1 MRIRTLLSAICL
13 VLALVACG
21 QTEPDAPEVPDAPIE
36 PDTTVE
42 SDTPVEPSK
51 PNEPEKEEKEEKE
64 EKGYFLMSET
74 KTAYT
79 GEELSIGLDDPKYG
93 GAQFVSKLFTEGLG
107 RGPEPEEYLE
117 YMDILESADCTVET
131 LKGVAGMFFD
141 SKAFT
146 SLALEPAYEAMA
158 VYRAVLNRDPTLVET
173 QSYAT
178 RRAAENAADIAASLV
193 ETDEF
198 AALLPDIIRGPYY
211 WGLNNAEYSPS
222 GIILTSD
229 EVNAMLGDVKRGG
242 TLELEQGTL
251 VLVTSSIV
259 IPSGRTLTTKGSPTH
274 YTQQARILR
283 VANNTDRVVVCN
295 AGALA
300 SHIWVDGNRTAFA
313 HEELAAKGN
322 SGANIGLMGNNA
334 AVTDCRTNGSTSGT
348 HIFGADAISGIL
360 VQHCLVTAYETGHHK
375 DWADGITIA
384 STKGTIEDNTVIDA
398 TDVGIIVFRYVSK
411 GQTVPQTT
419 VVRNNTILNLGN
431 SAYAGIDIDAWNNQG
446 ATQNFRGTRFENNAL
461 WTSYKAHQHICLSL
475 ATLAWHNVIGDE
487 AIGSDVINN
496 YTPEGLHVLC
506 GAVFAADGCHEF
518 VARGN
523 HISAYIGPWGNSNAS
538 ALLRERI
545 SSINPETADGDLQGE
560 YEELT
565 MWLPYKPF
573 ILAHTAPP
581 LAQTPLKG
589 AIFHENRVE
598 RK

>member
-1 MRIRTLLSAICL
+1 MLRWSSLLLAVCLLLTLI
-13 VLALVACG
+13 ACG
-21 QTEPDAPEVPDAPIE
+21 PTTPAQPNTPDAPTEPIE
-36 PDTTVE
+36 P
-42 SDTPVEPSK
+42 VEPT
-51 PNEPEKEEKEEKE
+51 EPSTPSEPEKE
-64 EKGYFLMSET
+64 EKGYFLMGET

-131 LKGVAGMFFD
+131 LAGVTGMFFG
-141 SKAFT
+141 SEAFT
-146 SLALEPAYEAMA
+146 ALALEPAYEAMA
-158 VYRAVLNRDPTLVET
+158 VYRAVLNRDPSTAEV

-178 RRAAENAADIAASLV
+178 RRATESAAEIAASLV
-193 ETDEF
+193 GTDEF

-211 WGLNNAEYSPS
+211 WGANNAEYSPS
-222 GIILTSD
+222 GTVLTSD
-229 EVNAMLGDVKRGG
+229 EVNAMLRDLKRGG
-242 TLELEQGTL
+242 TLELEPGTL
-251 VLVTSSIV
+251 VLMTSSITV
-259 IPSGRTLTTKGSPTH
+259 SGGRTLTTKGSPTH
-274 YTQQARILR
+274 YTEQARILR
-283 VANNTDRVVVCN
+283 VANNTDRVLVCN
-295 AGALA
+295 AGAIA
-300 SHIWVDGNRTAFA
+300 SHLWVDGNRTAFA
-313 HEELAAKGN
+313 HEELAGKGN

-334 AVTDCRTNGSTSGT
+334 AVTNCRTNGSTAGT
-348 HIFGADAISGIL
+348 HIFGADAVYGVL
-360 VQHCLVTAYETGHHK
+360 VQGNLVTAYETGHHK

-384 STKGTIEDNTVIDA
+384 STRSTVENNTVIDA
-398 TDVGIIVFRYVSK
+398 TDVGIIVFRYVSQ
-411 GQTVPQTT
+411 GQTIPQTT

-461 WTSYKAHQHICLSL
+461 WTSFKAHQHICLSL

-496 YTPEGLHVLC
+496 YTPEGLQVLC

-523 HISAYIGPWGNSNAS
+523 HINAYIGPWGRGDYNTV
-538 ALLRERI
+538 LRERI

-565 MWLPYKPF
+565 MWLPYQPF
-573 ILAHTAPP
+573 ILGHTAPP
-581 LAQTPLKG
+581 LEQTPLKG
-589 AIFHENRVE
+589 AIFHENRVMLE
-598 RK
+598 KK

>member
-1 MRIRTLLSAICL
+1 MKIKL
-13 VLALVACG
+13 LALLLCCCLLLGIVACG
-21 QTEPDAPEVPDAPIE
+21 PAAPEEPDVPDTPSEPDEPVTPSEPDE
-36 PDTTVE
+36 PDTPT
-42 SDTPVEPSK
+42 
-51 PNEPEKEEKEEKE
+51 EPEKK

-117 YMDILESADCTVET
+117 YMGIIESAECTVET
-131 LKGVAGMFFD
+131 LRGVTAMLFG
-141 SKAFT
+141 SEAFT
-146 SLALEPAYEAMA
+146 SLALEPAYEVMA
-158 VYRAVLNRDPTLVET
+158 VYRAVLNRDPSTAEA
-173 QSYAT
+173 QSYAA
-178 RRAAENAADIAASLV
+178 RRATESAADIAASLV
-193 ETDEF
+193 GTDEF

-211 WGLNNAEYSPS
+211 WGSNNAEYSPS

-229 EVNAMLGDVKRGG
+229 ELNAMLDDLKRGG
-242 TLELEQGTL
+242 TLELEPGTL
-251 VLVTSSIV
+251 VLMTSSIV
-259 IPSGRTLTTKGSPTH
+259 IPGGRMLTTKGSPTH
-274 YTQQARILR
+274 YTQQVRILR
-283 VANNTDRVVVCN
+283 MANNTDRVLACN
-295 AGALA
+295 AGAVA

-313 HEELAAKGN
+313 NEELAGAGN
-322 SGANIGLMGNNA
+322 TGANIGLMGNNA
-334 AVTDCRTNGSTSGT
+334 EVTYCRTNGSTAGT
-348 HIFGADAISGIL
+348 HIFGADGVHGLRVANT
-360 VQHCLVTAYETGHHK
+360 LVTAYETGHHK
-375 DWADGITIA
+375 NWADGITIA
-384 STKGTIEDNTVIDA
+384 STKSVIEDNTVIDA
-398 TDVGIIVFRYVSK
+398 TDVGIIVFRYVS
-411 GQTVPQTT
+411 QDQMIPQTT

-431 SAYAGIDIDAWNNQG
+431 SAYAGIDIDAWNNQK
-446 ATQNFRGTRFENNAL
+446 ATQNFRGTLFENNAL

-523 HISAYIGPWGNSNAS
+523 HISAYIGPWGNSNAN
-538 ALLRERI
+538 AVLRERI

-581 LAQTPLKG
+581 LATTPLKG
-589 AIFHENRVE
+589 AIFHENRVA
-598 RK
+598 RD